1 MADLESETGLAEI
14 ISNQDP
20 KLPEE
25 TLVKLAN
32 ELAKAQREP
41 EDVLGSFSLSVAQ
54 FTTYVEHNLF
64 FKQVYEA
71 AVQDWNS
78 ATSTA
83 KRIKIKSAASLEH
96 SLTTLHQRLNDPQ
109 SALPA
114 VVDTA
119 KLLATLAGVGETKQ
133 AQTGSG
139 ERFTISIN
147 IGAKKVEQTVEP
159 SIDVTPVPA
168 LEKPND

>member
-1 MADLESETGLAEI
+1 MSEDDTGLA
-14 ISNQDP
+14 
-20 KLPEE
+20 
-25 TLVKLAN
+25 TLAIAKPNLTEDTMVKLAN

-41 EDVLGSFSLSVAQ
+41 EDVLESFSLSVSQ
-54 FTTYVEHNLF
+54 FTTHIENNPF
-64 FKQVYEA
+64 FQQVYAA

-78 ATSTA
+78 ATSAA
-83 KRIKIKSAASLEH
+83 KRIKIKSAASLES

-119 KLLATLAGVGETKQ
+119 KLLATLAGVGDTKQ
-133 AQTGSG
+133 APAGSG
-139 ERFTISIN
+139 ERFSIN
-147 IGAKKVEQTVEP
+147 INIGSKKIESAVEP
-159 SIDVTPVPA
+159 TIDLTPQPA